1 MQAMRNDAKDT
12 ALNAASEKPI
22 APPQLQQTNSSWTHL
37 VAGAAGGMAT
47 ALLTSPLDVLRTRLQ
62 SDFYRSQLKSTIS
75 ASHAR
80 PSLARSF
87 VQHFSETFEILFSI
101 HRVEGW
107 RSLFRGLGPSL
118 TGVVPATAVKFYA
131 YGNCK
136 RLYPELLGLNKDA
149 TITHALSAATA
160 GVVTGTATNP
170 IWLVKTRLQLDRS
183 HVNSDGS
190 IRPPQ
195 YRNSMDC
202 VKQVIRKEGV
212 KGLYRGLMASY
223 LGVIETTLHLASYER
238 IKVMVAHHYE
248 RRGKTQ
254 SSELTQGLILS
265 GAAGVSKLIAVLI
278 AYPHEVLRTRLRQA
292 PMANGRQKYTGVM
305 QCLRLMVKEEGVVAL
320 YGGLTAHMIRTVP
333 SAAITLGTYELILKL
348 LSGTSTS

>member
-1 MQAMRNDAKDT
+1 MQAMRDDMKDAG
-12 ALNAASEKPI
+12 LNAVGEKPM
-22 APPQLQQTNSSWTHL
+22 APPQVQTNSSWTHL

-62 SDFYRSQLKSTIS
+62 SDYYRSQLKTNIITP
-75 ASHAR
+75 HTR
-80 PSLARSF
+80 PSLARTF
-87 VQHFSETFEILFSI
+87 IQHFSETFEILFSI
-101 HRVEGW
+101 HRTEGW

-118 TGVVPATAVKFYA
+118 TGVVPATAIKFYA

-136 RLYPELLGLNKDA
+136 RLYPEIFGLNKDA
-149 TITHALSAATA
+149 TSTHALSAATA

-183 HVNSDGS
+183 HMNSDGTT
-190 IRPPQ
+190 RPPM
-195 YRNSMDC
+195 YRNSYDC
-202 VKQVIRKEGV
+202 VKQVIRQEGV
-212 KGLYRGLMASY
+212 KGLYRGLAASY
-223 LGVIETTLHLASYER
+223 LGVIETTLHLAAYER

-248 RRGKTQ
+248 RKGKAQ
-254 SSELTQGLILS
+254 SGEVTQGLIMS

-292 PMANGRQKYTGVM
+292 PMANGRQKYTGVV
-305 QCLRLMVKEEGVVAL
+305 QCLRLMVKEEGIVAL

-333 SAAITLGTYELILKL
+333 SAAITLGTYELVLKL
-348 LSGTSTS
+348 LSGPSSS